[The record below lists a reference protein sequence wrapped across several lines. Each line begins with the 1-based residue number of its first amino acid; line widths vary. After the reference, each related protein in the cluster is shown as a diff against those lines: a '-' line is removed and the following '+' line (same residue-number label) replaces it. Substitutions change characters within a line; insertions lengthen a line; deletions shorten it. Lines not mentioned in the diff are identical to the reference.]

1 MKDKD
6 FFNRAVRLTRI
17 KVWLQKRFWKWI
29 NGAPRISEMT
39 TDDAMFPVLSKVEKY
54 ATAIRHIDKELGN
67 IIWLEGYKK
76 KQKEG

>member
-6 FFNRAVRLTRI
+6 FNRAIRLTRI

-29 NGAPRISEMT
+29 NKGFIEGGVYQDSDHVLFVVQKYSTTIQRIE
-39 TDDAMFPVLSKVEKY
+39 
-54 ATAIRHIDKELGN
+54 KELGN

-76 KQKEG
+76 RQKMEG

>member
-1 MKDKD
+1 MKKEYSD
-6 FFNRAVRLTRI
+6 FDHAVRLTRI

-29 NGAPRISEMT
+29 NDPARTIESQMY
-39 TDDAMFPVLSKVEKY
+39 PVIVKVQKY
-54 ATAIRHIDKELGN
+54 ATAMQHIDKELGN